1 MYLLNLSHFWVINS
15 ILWYIYH
22 QRANVCCF
30 FRDFRTM
37 EAKKSARRSTPSKLQ
52 KREYHA
58 RWSRNHRQIYL
69 KNQVYEQWKLLKT
82 KKNFFSDSNLAAY
95 LISLEFQQQN
105 RYVYILC
112 LGLLFR
118 LMSPP
123 PLSLSLS
130 HTHTKQASK
139 ILLLCLT
146 SQVDR
151 SRPIFIYP

>member
-1 MYLLNLSHFWVINS
+1 MIHLSS
-15 ILWYIYH
+15 TSEC
-22 QRANVCCF
+22 CCF
-30 FRDFRTM
+30 HDFRTM

-52 KREYHA
+52 KREFHV
-58 RWSRNHRQIYL
+58 RWSRNHRRIYL
-69 KNQVYEQWKLLKT
+69 KNQVYEQWKLLTT

-95 LISLEFQQQN
+95 LISFEFQQQN

-112 LGLLFR
+112 LGLLFH
-118 LMSPP
+118 LMSP

-130 HTHTKQASK
+130 QTHTKQTSK